1 MLEQWRSRSSFPRW
15 DSHTHFIPPFIY
27 IYKSPQVYQQF
38 GDLHGRGRK
47 HDWNMTCLKA
57 IRTGFALRIPL
68 GAKLKGY
75 ETRRLLRIIHRPAI
89 QKRTN
94 GGGLFLA
101 WEPIDRFQSEAPRH
115 IVLYKFERTRGA
127 KGLLKMAIKATVPLL
142 ASATYC
148 LSLALFISSS
158 FGPVWHYRHK
168 ALVRLS
174 GCWRGSILSE
184 GSGWGLSGAGAAEP
198 RQHDVGPTRYCL
210 LERTA
215 RGTHLTV
222 HGRGCL
228 VIISIYKIL
237 NISFL

>member
-1 MLEQWRSRSSFPRW
+1 MSNEDPDLASLGGTPIPTL
-15 DSHTHFIPPFIY
+15 SHLFIY

-127 KGLLKMAIKATVPLL
+127 KSLLKMAIKATVPLL
-142 ASATYC
+142 ASSTYY
-148 LSLALFISSS
+148 LSLALFISAS
-158 FGPVWHYRHK
+158 FGPV
-168 ALVRLS
+168 
-174 GCWRGSILSE
+174 
-184 GSGWGLSGAGAAEP
+184 
-198 RQHDVGPTRYCL
+198 
-210 LERTA
+210 
-215 RGTHLTV
+215 
-222 HGRGCL
+222 
-228 VIISIYKIL
+228 
-237 NISFL
+237 

>member
-127 KGLLKMAIKATVPLL
+127 KSLLKMAIKATVPLL
-142 ASATYC
+142 TSSTYC

-168 ALVRLS
+168 ALVCASRGAGVVQSCPKGPDGDSLVLVRLS
-174 GCWRGSILSE
+174 RANMTWD
-184 GSGWGLSGAGAAEP
+184 P
-198 RQHDVGPTRYCL
+198 
-210 LERTA
+210 
-215 RGTHLTV
+215 RGTASWNEPHGV
-222 HGRGCL
+222 HIWRFTGEA
-228 VIISIYKIL
+228 V
-237 NISFL
+237 